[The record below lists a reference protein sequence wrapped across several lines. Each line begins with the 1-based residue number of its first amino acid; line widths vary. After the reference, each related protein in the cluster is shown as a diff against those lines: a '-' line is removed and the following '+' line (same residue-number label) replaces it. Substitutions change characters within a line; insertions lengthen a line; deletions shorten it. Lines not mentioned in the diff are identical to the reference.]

1 MSEIYFDNAADIGTL
16 YLEHIFYEFESEPIL
31 FMCTDDMKNM
41 YLCLCSEIRHV
52 QKWILV
58 PCSILQL
65 KSLIEEEKDI
75 LSVFLSAKRAV
86 VITMDL
92 QGNESSCIVDTG
104 SVDRLDLPEEG
115 TFIRCDKNKAR
126 SYLWKKQYEL
136 LCGQIKE
143 IRKAMAA
150 LDESVSSYR
159 SVLNN
164 SIVIKRQ
171 TEIYKDSVSKEFF
184 QQTDMSE
191 PEFHESVT
199 AGYQY
204 SLDKN
209 KPYYFS
215 VESMEIDNSGSHDS
229 LEAA

>member
-75 LSVFLSAKRAV
+75 LSVFLSAKRAA

-115 TFIRCDKNKAR
+115 TFIRLN
-126 SYLWKKQYEL
+126 Y
-136 LCGQIKE
+136 G
-143 IRKAMAA
+143 
-150 LDESVSSYR
+150 YR
-159 SVLNN
+159 SLQILNG
-164 SIVIKRQ
+164 R
-171 TEIYKDSVSKEFF
+171 T
-184 QQTDMSE
+184 
-191 PEFHESVT
+191 
-199 AGYQY
+199 
-204 SLDKN
+204 
-209 KPYYFS
+209 
-215 VESMEIDNSGSHDS
+215 
-229 LEAA
+229 